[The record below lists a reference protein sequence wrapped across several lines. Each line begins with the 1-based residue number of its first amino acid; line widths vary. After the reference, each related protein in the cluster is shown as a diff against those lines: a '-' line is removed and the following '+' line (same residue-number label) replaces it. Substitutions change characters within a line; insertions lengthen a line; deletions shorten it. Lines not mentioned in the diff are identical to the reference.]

1 MAKPEDGGDWQM
13 SILVSE
19 MAAAPASRP
28 ADKSLLKRL
37 LGREIRVP
45 AVSATGQWSETISG
59 IVAAV
64 NQWTLAEAGAWQIS
78 EVNFG
83 LTLGAEGKLL
93 FIAGASAE
101 ASVEVKLTRK
111 TS

>member
-1 MAKPEDGGDWQM
+1 M

-19 MAAAPASRP
+19 MAAEPASRP
-28 ADKSLLKRL
+28 ADRSLLKRL
-37 LGREIRVP
+37 FAREILVP
-45 AVSATGQWSETISG
+45 ARSATGQWSETVSG

-83 LTLGAEGKLL
+83 LAVGAEGKLL

-101 ASVEVKLTRK
+101 ASVELKLTRK
-111 TS
+111 QS